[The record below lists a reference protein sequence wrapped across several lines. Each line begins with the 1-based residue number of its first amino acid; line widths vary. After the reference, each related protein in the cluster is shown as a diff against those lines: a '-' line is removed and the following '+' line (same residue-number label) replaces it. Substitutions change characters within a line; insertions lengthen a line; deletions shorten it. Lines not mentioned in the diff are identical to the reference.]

1 MIQRTKNH
9 LPCGFRFQAFDFL
22 NRKHLVIQRTG
33 TLTTQPFNI
42 REKRSGEYQGTLTV
56 TMLMGTQTP

>member
-1 MIQRTKNH
+1 PI
-9 LPCGFRFQAFDFL
+9 
-22 NRKHLVIQRTG
+22 

>member
-1 MIQRTKNH
+1 MCEH
-9 LPCGFRFQAFDFL
+9 FRQSLCASLLDATAQQQDQ
-22 NRKHLVIQRTG
+22 HPD

-56 TMLMGTQTP
+56 TMLMGTQT